1 MNEYLYKYKT
11 ILDLIKTEDIIA
23 FTARENERE
32 KKERQRQRQR
42 QRDNEADNNSP
53 SA

>member
-1 MNEYLYKYKT
+1 MDEYLYKYKT
-11 ILDLIKTEDIIA
+11 NSDLIKTEDIIA

-42 QRDNEADNNSP
+42 NNEADNNSP

>member
-1 MNEYLYKYKT
+1 MDEYLYKYKT
-11 ILDLIKTEDIIA
+11 NSDLIKTEDIIA

-32 KKERQRQRQR
+32 KKERQRQR
-42 QRDNEADNNSP
+42 DNEADNNSP